1 MKQYVKKY
9 TENVPVILL
18 LFYIFGGCY
27 QFWFYRYFEI
37 EIEFYINLTDLVFES
52 IKNLFTT
59 IFYFLLVEFFLIL
72 ISGFFMSFCYLP
84 KKMKKYEKI
93 DIKIKNRYDK
103 YVEYLKSEN
112 FKYYSF
118 SFYFLLLFLGIWL
131 FDEPFLFIS
140 IIFPNFVYKL
150 YSIIPKDD
158 KEDKELNNV
167 MHIFLF
173 SILFIILVCSY
184 SYWGFYDASHIKTEY
199 SSKIIK
205 TNNIYTG
212 DNVNKFI
219 GETSDYYFILNSKNN
234 VVTILAKSSINEINV
249 ETNKYQLK
257 EIKKTKI
264 ELKNFIKKFKQE

>member
-1 MKQYVKKY
+1 M
-9 TENVPVILL
+9 
-18 LFYIFGGCY
+18 
-27 QFWFYRYFEI
+27 
-37 EIEFYINLTDLVFES
+37 
-52 IKNLFTT
+52 
-59 IFYFLLVEFFLIL
+59 
-72 ISGFFMSFCYLP
+72 
-84 KKMKKYEKI
+84 
-93 DIKIKNRYDK
+93 
-103 YVEYLKSEN
+103 
-112 FKYYSF
+112 
-118 SFYFLLLFLGIWL
+118 
-131 FDEPFLFIS
+131 
-140 IIFPNFVYKL
+140 
-150 YSIIPKDD
+150 
-158 KEDKELNNV
+158 NNV
-167 MHIFLF
+167 IHIFLF

-249 ETNKYQLK
+249 ETNKYQLE